1 MRLPNSPTRSAP
13 CCRSHHEVFPHCTTR
28 RQNTHGTEV
37 RELLYPWHPW
47 SGRLVHVHEAVSKGT
62 HIFRCSL
69 SGSSSGRL
77 LEVPSWMFDRS
88 VSGCWR
94 SLAVPHVDLAS
105 LHSLARLLK
114 DADASS
120 QSSVMGAALVS
131 HETSRR
137 DVHASPA
144 HDMPVRSVLG
154 PAAGE
159 DGRDAAMVGVAGGD
173 PPSVDGAHRAA
184 VRRSR
189 KVRTCLPTEG
199 GRS

>member
-1 MRLPNSPTRSAP
+1 MSLLISSARSAP
-13 CCRSHHEVFPHCTTR
+13 YCRSHHAAETHYTTR

-47 SGRLVHVHEAVSKGT
+47 SGRLVHVHEALSKGT

-69 SGSSSGRL
+69 SGASSDRL

-88 VSGCWR
+88 VSGTWR
-94 SLAVPHVDLAS
+94 SLSVPHVDLAS
-105 LHSLARLLK
+105 LHILARLLK

-137 DVHASPA
+137 DVHAPAA
-144 HDMPVRSVLG
+144 HDIPVRSVLG
-154 PAAGE
+154 PAAGK
-159 DGRDAAMVGVAGGD
+159 DGRDAAMAGVAGGN
-173 PPSVDGAHRAA
+173 PPGTDGSHRAT
-184 VRRSR
+184 VRRSC
-189 KVRTCLPTEG
+189 KVRAGLPTEG
-199 GRS
+199 DRP

>member
-1 MRLPNSPTRSAP
+1 MSAV
-13 CCRSHHEVFPHCTTR
+13 CSCCTTR

-47 SGRLVHVHEAVSKGT
+47 LGRLVHVHEALSKGT

-69 SGSSSGRL
+69 SGASSDRL

-94 SLAVPHVDLAS
+94 SLPVPHVDFAS
-105 LHSLARLLK
+105 LHTLARLLK

-120 QSSVMGAALVS
+120 QSAVRGAALVS

-137 DVHASPA
+137 DVHASPV
-144 HDMPVRSVLG
+144 HDIPVRSVLG

-159 DGRDAAMVGVAGGD
+159 DGRDAAMAGVAAGD
-173 PPSVDGAHRAA
+173 PPSADGAHRAV

-189 KVRTCLPTEG
+189 KLRARLPAEG